1 MSHEA
6 GQSGRLR
13 LGVLLAGT
21 LIGEINLI
29 TLINPYNCF
38 NSHLIM
44 MIVSHIL
51 IDDIP
56 TNSRAGHYVRIGV
69 ADIHQIGEHVKH
81 EDAWRRRDFQD
92 TIWEN

>member
-1 MSHEA
+1 
-6 GQSGRLR
+6 
-13 LGVLLAGT
+13 
-21 LIGEINLI
+21 
-29 TLINPYNCF
+29 
-38 NSHLIM
+38 M

-56 TNSRAGHYVRIGV
+56 TDGRAGHYVRIGV

-92 TIWEN
+92 TIWKS